1 MPNKLKIKLLIMA
14 AAVIMTLVVAQ
25 CGVDPEMLRE
35 FIGTISETGVQEAS

>member
-1 MPNKLKIKLLIMA
+1 MPNKLKIKLLIMVA
-14 AAVIMTLVVAQ
+14 AVAQ